1 VVSTSRSPRLS
12 AIIVNYNSGDRL
24 RAAVHALQ
32 TNTTDLD
39 AEIIVVDS
47 NSSDESLR
55 DLPGRPLPVRIIRC
69 QENVHFCGG
78 NNIGAEA
85 STAEFI
91 VFTQPDGEVQPGWD
105 EPLID
110 ALRHPGVVVAGG
122 LVLKA
127 DPGHPIDSAGMAI
140 APNLGGWGL
149 LEWLDPQAEGLLAPH
164 APACEVVGV
173 SPAFLA
179 TRRREHL
186 AIGGFREDLKG
197 WGDEA
202 DYALN
207 MRSRGRALL
216 VPQSRM
222 LHHVG
227 VSAAVRSPGR
237 IYLSS
242 RNQIWNAFR
251 HLPGRQLLAAL
262 LISATFNVLQVA
274 RAHDLQTLA
283 AVARAWRDGLLGA
296 RHSRSLSTPEQRAE
310 SLQYI
315 SPLGSYLL
323 DMHGRKRTPPA

>member
-1 VVSTSRSPRLS
+1 VTSVSETPRLS
-12 AIIVNYNSGDRL
+12 AIIVNYNSGGRL
-24 RAAVHALQ
+24 RAAVNALQ
-32 TNTTDLD
+32 TNTTGGD

-47 NSSDESLR
+47 NSSDDSLEGLR
-55 DLPGRPLPVRIIRC
+55 EGPLPVVIIRC
-69 QENVHFCGG
+69 RENVHFCGG
-78 NNIGAEA
+78 NNIGVSA
-85 STAEFI
+85 SAAEFV

-110 ALRHPGVVVAGG
+110 ALSQPGVVVAGG
-122 LVLKA
+122 LVLKTE
-127 DPGHPIDSAGMAI
+127 PGHPIDSAGMAI

-149 LEWLDPQAEGLLAPH
+149 LERLDPQVEGLLAPD
-164 APACEVVGV
+164 APLREVVGV

-207 MRSRGRALL
+207 MRRRGRAVL
-216 VPQSRM
+216 VPQARM

-227 VSAAVRSPGR
+227 ATAAVRSPGR

-251 HLPGRQLLAAL
+251 HLPAPQLFKAL
-262 LISATFNVLQVA
+262 LLSATFNMLQVT
-274 RAHDLQTLA
+274 RAHNRETLA
-283 AVARAWRDGLLGA
+283 AMGRAWRDGLLGA

-310 SLQYI
+310 SLRYV
-315 SPLGSYLL
+315 SPLRHYLR
-323 DMHGRKRTPPA
+323 DMHGRR